1 MRATALT
8 ALFVPLLA
16 GLSAGADP
24 TAEEL
29 IARHEREKAPAW
41 ADGDTATF
49 FHRGEAD
56 RVTLLIGGQT
66 KALRRLPGTDVWT
79 LAVELLGLERGVFT
93 YAILPRRDGEPD
105 STPGA
110 KLPLRTFR
118 GPKAPPAAPAV
129 KDLAGKVSGHRFDS
143 AALGG
148 TRGVAVY
155 LPPGHDKA
163 ESYPA
168 VFATDARLYAD
179 VLDALVT
186 TGKVRP
192 LIVVGAEAGPYLGD
206 RAKYD
211 PKQDLRAAEYL
222 PGIDADRF
230 DKHERFV
237 TGELVPWAVK
247 EFGASREAGERAVFG
262 CSNGAR
268 FAVEMGLRHPDV
280 FGHVFAFSVADG
292 APKEVPER
300 ASAARFRLASGTW
313 ETGFHRTTEAT
324 ANVLREKDVRVE
336 VVSRVSGHDEAMWRD
351 EWAASLVAAFGTR

>member
-1 MRATALT
+1 MRVS
-8 ALFVPLLA
+8 ALFVSLLVGIA
-16 GLSAGADP
+16 AGADP

-29 IARHEREKAPAW
+29 IARHEKEKAPAW

-66 KALRRLPGTDVWT
+66 KALGRLPGTDVWT
-79 LAVELLGLERGVFT
+79 LAVELPGLERGVFT

-110 KLPLRTFR
+110 KLPFRTYR
-118 GPKAPPAAPAV
+118 GPKAPPAAPSARE
-129 KDLAGKVSGHRFDS
+129 LAGKIVGHQFDS
-143 AALGG
+143 AALGAK
-148 TRGVAVY
+148 RGVAVY

-163 ESYPA
+163 KSHPV

-186 TGKVRP
+186 AGRVRP
-192 LIVVGAEAGPYLGD
+192 VIVVGAEAGPYLGD
-206 RAKYD
+206 RTKYD

-230 DKHERFV
+230 GKHERFI
-237 TGELVPWAVK
+237 TEELVPWAVK
-247 EFGASREAGERAVFG
+247 EYGASREARERAVFG

-268 FAVEMGLRHPDV
+268 FAVEMGLRHPAV
-280 FGHVFAFSVADG
+280 FGHVLAFSVAGG
-292 APKEVPER
+292 APEEVPER
-300 ASAARFRLASGTW
+300 AAAAQFRLASGTW
-313 ETGFHRTTEAT
+313 EKGFQRTTEAT
-324 ANVLREKDVRVE
+324 AKALREKKVSVE
-336 VVSRVSGHDEAMWRD
+336 AVSRVSGHDEAMWRD
-351 EWAASLVAAFGTR
+351 EWAASLLVAFGTK